1 MFCKFTPM
9 TRPPRAFIRIPDP
22 DRGPTPTVFCMLQMS
37 REWANLWGRREGRVD
52 RLWADRA
59 VAQVAPSR
67 SRTPLPPV
75 GHTRLPAAPHRIADD
90 LARSAD
96 VPGRGEA
103 PIDNVEILG
112 EGGERTGYRRSDRG
126 CGALCANSD
135 EESPEVACPTPE
147 ERAYFEEVGQV
158 SQAIGNA
165 LQEHADRLGMVVRNE
180 SLVFDPN
187 WQADTVEA
195 MVAVRRIIKNF
206 KDNVYAPCI
215 RPGYSRRL
223 HHGGGQARR
232 SNDPGDLGHSRD
244 QRVRDGGIQQAGR
257 GGYSVDRFSHSIR
270 RWPSASDGILAE
282 PSNEPGQ
289 DVLMI
294 KACVS

>member
-9 TRPPRAFIRIPDP
+9 TRPLTAFIRIPDP

-112 EGGERTGYRRSDRG
+112 EGGERIGYRRGDRG
-126 CGALCANSD
+126 CGALC
-135 EESPEVACPTPE
+135 CQ
-147 ERAYFEEVGQV
+147 F
-158 SQAIGNA
+158 
-165 LQEHADRLGMVVRNE
+165 
-180 SLVFDPN
+180 
-187 WQADTVEA
+187 
-195 MVAVRRIIKNF
+195 
-206 KDNVYAPCI
+206 
-215 RPGYSRRL
+215 
-223 HHGGGQARR
+223 
-232 SNDPGDLGHSRD
+232 
-244 QRVRDGGIQQAGR
+244 GR
-257 GGYSVDRFSHSIR
+257 GISRGLLPDGR
-270 RWPSASDGILAE
+270 RAGALRRGGSGV
-282 PSNEPGQ
+282 PSNRQRPTGTR
-289 DVLMI
+289 
-294 KACVS
+294 